1 MKYYPVF
8 LDLRERSCVVVG
20 GGRVAERKALS
31 LLEAGA
37 NVTVVSPS
45 LTHKLQE
52 LSSSGKIT
60 HLAKTFEE
68 EDIAGASI
76 VIAATGL
83 PEVNSGIG
91 RLCRKKQILVNV
103 IAPPGESSF
112 IVPSVVDRGALLIA
126 ISTSGESPAL
136 SKRIRMELEKTFG
149 PEYDLFLQRMSLLR
163 SRLMGQIEDEAE
175 RGRVFQA
182 VANSDVL
189 DLLRQGKLHEA
200 DHRIVE
206 LSGLKKKQGK

>member
-8 LDLRERSCVVVG
+8 LDLRERSCVVFG

-45 LTHKLQE
+45 LTPKLLE

-60 HLAKTFEE
+60 HLAKTFEDA
-68 EDIAGASI
+68 DIAGAYI
-76 VIAATGL
+76 AIAATGN
-83 PEVNSGIG
+83 PEANTEVG

-103 IAPPGESSF
+103 AAPPDESSF

-136 SKRIRMELEKTFG
+136 AKKIRMELNKMFG
-149 PEYDLFLQRMSLLR
+149 PEYDLFLQRMSALRGRLTAQQKDEGER
-163 SRLMGQIEDEAE
+163 SRI
-175 RGRVFQA
+175 FQA
-182 VANSDVL
+182 VVDSDVL
-189 DLLRQGKLHEA
+189 GLLRQGKLHEA
-200 DHRIVE
+200 DILIAE
-206 LSGLKKKQGK
+206 LSGMKMK

>member
-1 MKYYPVF
+1 MKYYPAF

-37 NVTVVSPS
+37 NVTIVSPS

-52 LSSSGKIT
+52 LSSSGKIN
-60 HLAKTFEE
+60 HLAKTFEN
-68 EDIAGASI
+68 EDIAGAAL

-83 PEVNSGIG
+83 REVNAEIG
-91 RLCRKKQILVNV
+91 RLCKKRQVLVNV
-103 IAPPGESSF
+103 VAPPGESSF

-136 SKRIRMELEKTFG
+136 SKRIRLELEKTFG

-163 SRLMGQIEDEAE
+163 SRLMSQIEDEAE
-175 RGRVFQA
+175 RNRVFQV

-189 DLLRQGKLHEA
+189 DLFREGKLHEA
-200 DHRIVE
+200 DHRISE
-206 LSGLKKKQGK
+206 LSGLKLK

>member
-8 LDLRERSCVVVG
+8 LDLRERTVAVVG

-37 NVTVVSPS
+37 DVTVVSPS

-52 LSSSGKIT
+52 LASSGKIT
-60 HLAKTFEE
+60 HLAKSFEE
-68 EDIAGASI
+68 EDLAGAYL

-83 PEVNSGIG
+83 PEVNAEVG
-91 RLCRKKQILVNV
+91 RSCKKKQVLVNV
-103 IAPPGESSF
+103 VAPPGESTF

-163 SRLMGQIEDEAE
+163 SRLLGQVEDEAE
-175 RGRVFQA
+175 RSRIFQA
-182 VANSDVL
+182 IANSDVL

-200 DHRIVE
+200 DHRIME
-206 LSGLKKKQGK
+206 LSGLKLK

>member
-8 LDLRERSCVVVG
+8 LDLRERTVVVVG

-37 NVTVVSPS
+37 DVTVVSPS

-60 HLAKTFEE
+60 HLAKPFEE
-68 EDIAGASI
+68 EDLAGAYL

-83 PEVNSGIG
+83 PGVNAEVG
-91 RLCRKKQILVNV
+91 RSCKKRQVLVNV
-103 IAPPGESSF
+103 AAPPGESSF

-136 SKRIRMELEKTFG
+136 SKRIRLELEKTFG

-163 SRLMGQIEDEAE
+163 SRLMSQVEDEAE
-175 RGRVFQA
+175 RGRIFQA
-182 VANSDVL
+182 IANSDVL

-200 DHRIVE
+200 DHRITE
-206 LSGLKKKQGK
+206 LSGLKQK

>member
-8 LDLRERSCVVVG
+8 LDLRERSCVVFG
-20 GGRVAERKALS
+20 GGRVAERKTLS

-45 LTHKLQE
+45 LTPKLLE

-60 HLAKTFEE
+60 HFAKTFED
-68 EDIAGASI
+68 EDIAGAYI
-76 VIAATGL
+76 AIAATGS
-83 PEVNSGIG
+83 PQVNAEVG
-91 RLCRKKQILVNV
+91 RLCRKKQVLVNV
-103 IAPPGESSF
+103 AAPPDESSF

-136 SKRIRMELEKTFG
+136 AKKIRMELDKMFG
-149 PEYDLFLQRMSLLR
+149 PEYDLFLQRMSALR
-163 SRLMGQIEDEAE
+163 GRLMAQQKDEGE
-175 RGRVFQA
+175 RIRIFQA
-182 VANSDVL
+182 VVDSDVL

-200 DHRIVE
+200 DILIAE
-206 LSGLKKKQGK
+206 LSGMKMK